1 MQSHLKFKN
10 KVLLKYTKTVFTNH
24 DIRNSLDIKDHFLVM
39 SFYQSKI
46 RLKKSILGFRV
57 SKVLEKYWYAIF
69 NSF

>member
-46 RLKKSILGFRV
+46 RLKKSKL
-57 SKVLEKYWYAIF
+57 